1 MGVIILKAEIGR
13 TLPIR
18 RRNRLLKVLR
28 TKYDLYLLMIIPLL
42 WYAVFKYYPI
52 YGLQIAFRD
61 FVPRLGVWGSEW
73 VGLRYFKQ
81 FFSSYYF
88 WTLIRNTITLNLY
101 YLIVGF
107 PIPIFL
113 ALVINEIGNTKF
125 KKIVQ
130 NVTYIPHFLSVVV
143 IVGMMNIFLDPQ
155 MGILNKIVMS
165 LGGQAVDYMRK
176 PEWFK
181 HLYVFSGIWQHMGWN
196 SIIYIAALAGVDPEL
211 YEAATIDGCSK
222 LQKIKFISIPSILP
236 TIIILFILQIGSLMD
251 VGFEKILLM
260 KNPVNAEVSEV
271 ISTFVY
277 QNGIQKGQFSY
288 TTAVGLF
295 NAIINFAILVFA
307 NKLTKRITNVGL
319 W

>member
-1 MGVIILKAEIGR
+1 MKVEVRKPV
-13 TLPIR
+13 PISR
-18 RRNRLLKVLR
+18 RRRLAKVIR
-28 TKYDLYLLMIIPLL
+28 TKYDLYLLMLIPLL
-42 WYAVFKYYPI
+42 WYITFKYYPI

-61 FVPRLGVWGSEW
+61 FVPRLGVWKSDW
-73 VGLRYFKQ
+73 VGVMYFKQ

-101 YLIVGF
+101 YLAVGF
-107 PIPIFL
+107 PVPILL
-113 ALVINEIGNTKF
+113 ALLINEISNNKF

-143 IVGMMNIFLDPQ
+143 IVGMMKIFLDPQ
-155 MGILNKIVMS
+155 MGIINQLSLM
-165 LGGQAVDYMRK
+165 LGGQATDFMTK
-176 PEWFK
+176 PQWFQ
-181 HLYVFSGIWQHMGWN
+181 HIYVFSGVWQSMGWN
-196 SIIYIAALAGVDPEL
+196 SIIYLAALAGVDPEL
-211 YEAATIDGCSK
+211 YEAATIDGCTR
-222 LQKIKFISIPSILP
+222 LQKIIYISLPGLLP

-260 KNPVNAEVSEV
+260 KNPVNAEKSEV

-277 QNGIQKGQFSY
+277 QNGIQQGQFSY

-295 NAIINFAILVFA
+295 NAIINFTILLVA
-307 NKLTKRITNVGL
+307 NNLTKRVTKVGL